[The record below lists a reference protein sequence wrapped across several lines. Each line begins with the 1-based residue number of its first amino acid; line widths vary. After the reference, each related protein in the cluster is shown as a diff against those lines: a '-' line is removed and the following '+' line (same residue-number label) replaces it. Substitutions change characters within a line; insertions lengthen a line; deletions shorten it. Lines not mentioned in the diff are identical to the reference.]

1 MLSMFSC
8 ACLSAL
14 LLAGHASAVAQDVVD
29 WREREQFN
37 IGYRTHAPPFA
48 YDAPSTR
55 PEDGE
60 KLVPTGY
67 SVDICRRIEAMLV
80 ERYPGIRVEW
90 RGVKSS
96 DRLDKLKSGDIDL
109 LCGTTTVA
117 LNRLTE
123 FESSLFSS

>member
-1 MLSMFSC
+1 
-8 ACLSAL
+8 
-14 LLAGHASAVAQDVVD
+14 
-29 WREREQFN
+29 
-37 IGYRTHAPPFA
+37 
-48 YDAPSTR
+48 
-55 PEDGE
+55 
-60 KLVPTGY
+60 
-67 SVDICRRIEAMLV
+67 MLV
-80 ERYPGIRVEW
+80 ERYPGIRVKW